1 MTGKYSIDSKKG
13 FEMKQQNSI
22 FTSTLHCIFAGFCSG
37 FFFNIIMIFIIMLIS
52 DRLSA
57 DTLEE
62 NLNDD
67 LVSKQLAE
75 VRPEKIKPGNIKQGT
90 LLFKTSINFTH
101 DYTLAPSLDTDVHIQ
116 ITGMIARATVKQ
128 TFHNNSADWQEGIYV
143 FPLPENAAV
152 DHLRMHIGDRIIEGQ
167 IKEKQQARKEYQQA
181 KIEGKRA
188 SLVEQERPNI
198 FTTSVANIGP
208 DEDIIIEITY
218 QQPVRYQNEIFSL
231 RFPMVVAP
239 RYIPGKTVVTGFEG
253 TGWSLNTDQVADA
266 SRITPPV
273 PNPGQD
279 LDNEPE
285 HSPINP
291 VSLRIDLDAGFL
303 LSNIDSPYHQID
315 IGIPNKTHYSIQ
327 LQNKQVPANR
337 DFVLDWKAEPGSAP
351 KAALF
356 TEEKDSDIYSLIML
370 LPPASEI
377 SSVLHREVIFVI
389 DTSGSMSGPSIVQAK
404 QALNLALNRLK
415 PGDRFNIIQFNSYTD
430 KLFHFPQPLS
440 HHSLRQAHL
449 FVDSLE
455 AQGGTE
461 MVPALRAA
469 LLKQG
474 NNTNEINYDVRQVIF
489 LTDGSIGNE
498 DALFSIIQSQLG
510 DSRLFTVGIGSA
522 PNSHFMNR
530 AAKFGRG
537 THTYIGNVSEIQTKM
552 ETLFSKLESPV
563 LTNIHIQWPENC
575 VVESWPQHIPDL
587 YLGEPLLISTKSDSL
602 PESLVITG
610 EVTGETWSAVLNL
623 KGGQKDSGIPT
634 IWARKKIAALMD
646 QMRQNQNT
654 QGDEVE
660 QFRNGI
666 IETALKH
673 HLVSKYTSLV
683 AVDVTPA
690 RIKEALVKSH
700 ALPVNLPEG
709 WDHKKVFGQLPATA
723 TNAPFAFLNG
733 LLMLFTGLLLFLTR
747 KHVFNV

>member
-1 MTGKYSIDSKKG
+1 
-13 FEMKQQNSI
+13 MKQQNSI
-22 FTSTLHCIFAGFCSG
+22 FTSTLQCILAGFCSG
-37 FFFNIIMIFIIMLIS
+37 FFFNIIMIFIIMLLS
-52 DRLSA
+52 DRLNA

-62 NLNDD
+62 NLKDD
-67 LVSKQLAE
+67 LVSSQNAE
-75 VRPEKIKPGNIKQGT
+75 VRPEKIKQGT
-90 LLFKTSINFTH
+90 LLFKANKNLTH
-101 DYTLAPSLDTDVHIQ
+101 GYTLAPTLDTDVHIQ
-116 ITGMIARATVKQ
+116 ITGMIARATVRQK
-128 TFHNNSADWQEGIYV
+128 FHNNSADWQEGIYV

-152 DHLRMHIGDRIIEGQ
+152 DQLRMHIGDHIIEGQ
-167 IKEKQQARKEYQQA
+167 IREKQQARKEYQQA
-181 KIEGKRA
+181 KTEGKRA

-208 DEDIIIEITY
+208 DENIMIEITY
-218 QQPVRYQNEIFSL
+218 QQPVRYQNKTFSL

-266 SRITPPV
+266 SRITPAV
-273 PNPGQD
+273 LNPGQD
-279 LDNEPE
+279 LENEPE
-285 HSPINP
+285 HKPVNP

-303 LSNIDSPYHQID
+303 LSNIDSPYHPID
-315 IGIPNKTHYSIQ
+315 IGIPDKTQYSIQ
-327 LQNKQVPANR
+327 LQHSQVPANR
-337 DFVLDWKAEPGSAP
+337 DFVLDWKAEPGNTP

-356 TEEKDSDIYSLIML
+356 TEEKDADIYSMIML

-377 SSVLHREVIFVI
+377 SPVLHREVIFVI

-430 KLFHFPQPLS
+430 KLFHFSQPLS
-440 HHSLRQAHL
+440 HHALRQAHQY
-449 FVDSLE
+449 VNSLE

-461 MVPALRAA
+461 MAPALRAA
-469 LLKQG
+469 LLKQD
-474 NNTNEINYDVRQVIF
+474 NNTAANNHKDRNYDVRQVIF

-498 DALFSIIQSQLG
+498 DALFNIIQSQLG
-510 DSRLFTVGIGSA
+510 DSRLFTIGIGSA

-537 THTYIGNVSEIQTKM
+537 THTYIGNVSEIQSKM
-552 ETLFSKLESPV
+552 EILFSKLESPV

-575 VVESWPQHIPDL
+575 IVESWPQNIPDL

-602 PESLVITG
+602 PESLIITG
-610 EVTGETWSAVLNL
+610 EIAGETWSASLNL
-623 KGGQKDSGIPT
+623 EGGQKNSGIPT

-646 QMRQNQNT
+646 QMRR
-654 QGDEVE
+654 GDEAGDL
-660 QFRNGI
+660 RKNI

-700 ALPVNLPEG
+700 ALPVNLPAG

-733 LLMLFTGLLLFLTR
+733 LLMLFAGLLLLLTR

>member
-1 MTGKYSIDSKKG
+1 
-13 FEMKQQNSI
+13 MKQKYSI
-22 FTSTLHCIFAGFCSG
+22 FTSTLHCIIAGFCSG
-37 FFFNIIMIFIIMLIS
+37 FFFNIIMIFTIMLIS
-52 DRLSA
+52 DRLGA

-62 NLNDD
+62 NLDDD
-67 LVSKQLAE
+67 LLNKQIAE
-75 VRPEKIKPGNIKQGT
+75 VRPEKVKQGT
-90 LLFKTSINFTH
+90 LLFKTINNLTH

-116 ITGMIARATVKQ
+116 IRGMIARTTVKQ

-167 IKEKQQARKEYQQA
+167 IKEKQQARREYQQA

-218 QQPVRYQNEIFSL
+218 QQPVRYQNETFSL

-239 RYIPGKTVVTGFEG
+239 RYIPGKTIVTGFEG
-253 TGWSLNTDQVADA
+253 TGWSSNTDQVADA

-273 PNPGQD
+273 LNPGQD
-279 LDNEPE
+279 LENEPE
-285 HSPINP
+285 HRTINP

-303 LSNIDSPYHQID
+303 LSNIDSPYHPIEV
-315 IGIPNKTHYSIQ
+315 GIPDKTQYSIQ
-327 LQNKQVPANR
+327 LQHKRVPANR

-351 KAALF
+351 MAALF
-356 TEEKDSDIYSLIML
+356 TEEKDADIYSMIML
-370 LPPASEI
+370 LPPASET
-377 SSVLHREVIFVI
+377 SPVLHREVIFVI

-404 QALNLALNRLK
+404 QALKLALNRLK

-430 KLFHFPQPLS
+430 KLFRFPQAIS
-440 HHSLRQAHL
+440 HHALRQAHL
-449 FVDSLE
+449 YVDSLE

-461 MVPALRAA
+461 MAPALSAA

-474 NNTNEINYDVRQVIF
+474 NKSGANNNNDGRNYDVRQVIF

-498 DALFSIIQSQLG
+498 DALFNIIQSQLG
-510 DSRLFTVGIGSA
+510 DSRLFTIGIGSA

-537 THTYIGNVSEIQTKM
+537 TYTYIGNVSEIQTKM

-563 LTNIHIQWPENC
+563 LTNIHIQWPEDCTKGNC
-575 VVESWPQHIPDL
+575 IVESYPQNIPDL

-602 PESLVITG
+602 PESLTITG
-610 EVTGETWSAVLNL
+610 EIAGETWSAALKL

-646 QMRQNQNT
+646 KMRQNQNSE
-654 QGDEVE
+654 GDEVE
-660 QFRNGI
+660 QLRNGI
-666 IETALKH
+666 IETALTH

-690 RIKEALVKSH
+690 RLKEALIKSH

-709 WDHKKVFGQLPATA
+709 WDHKKVFTQLPATA
-723 TNAPFAFLNG
+723 TNASLAFFNG
-733 LLMLFTGLLLFLTR
+733 LLMLFAGLLLLLTR

>member
-1 MTGKYSIDSKKG
+1 
-13 FEMKQQNSI
+13 MKQQNSI
-22 FTSTLHCIFAGFCSG
+22 FASTLHCIFAGFCSG
-37 FFFNIIMIFIIMLIS
+37 FFFNVIMIFIIMLVS

-57 DTLEE
+57 DTLEQ

-67 LVSKQLAE
+67 LVSKQIAE
-75 VRPEKIKPGNIKQGT
+75 VRPEKVKQGT

-101 DYTLAPSLDTDVHIQ
+101 DYTLAPSLNTDVHFQ
-116 ITGMIARATVKQ
+116 ITGMIVRATVKQ
-128 TFHNNSADWQEGIYV
+128 TFHNNSSDWQEGIYV

-152 DHLRMHIGDRIIEGQ
+152 DQLRMHIGDRIIEGQ

-218 QQPVRYQNEIFSL
+218 QQPVQYMDETFSL

-239 RYIPGKTVVTGFEG
+239 RYIPGKIIVTGFEG
-253 TGWSLNTDQVADA
+253 TGWSSNTDQVADA

-273 PNPGQD
+273 PTPGQNME
-279 LDNEPE
+279 NEPVNN
-285 HSPINP
+285 PINP
-291 VSLRIDLDAGFL
+291 VSLKIDLDAGFL
-303 LSNIDSPYHQID
+303 LSNIDSPYHPID
-315 IGIPNKTHYSIQ
+315 IGIPDKTHYLIQ
-327 LQNKQVPANR
+327 LQNKQTPANR
-337 DFVLDWKAEPGSAP
+337 DFVLNWKAEPGNTP

-356 TEEKDSDIYSLIML
+356 TEEKDADTYSMIML
-370 LPPASEI
+370 LPPASETSPI
-377 SSVLHREVIFVI
+377 LQREVIFVI

-404 QALNLALNRLK
+404 QALKLALDRLK

-440 HHSLRQAHL
+440 HHALRQAHQY
-449 FVDSLE
+449 VDSLE
-455 AQGGTE
+455 AQGGTK
-461 MVPALRAA
+461 MAPALRAA

-474 NNTNEINYDVRQVIF
+474 NNTNEKNYHVRQVIF

-498 DALFSIIQSQLG
+498 DALFNIIQSQLG
-510 DSRLFTVGIGSA
+510 DSRLFTIGIGSA
-522 PNSHFMNR
+522 PNSHFMHR

-552 ETLFSKLESPV
+552 EALFSKLESPV
-563 LTNIHIQWPENC
+563 LTNIHIQWPEDCTKGNC
-575 VVESWPQHIPDL
+575 IVESYPQNIPDL
-587 YLGEPLLISTKSDSL
+587 YLGEPLLISTKSDAL
-602 PESLVITG
+602 PESLI
-610 EVTGETWSAVLNL
+610 VTGEIAGEAWSATLNL

-646 QMRQNQNT
+646 QMRRGNEA
-654 QGDEVE
+654 GDL
-660 QFRNGI
+660 RNNI

-700 ALPVNLPEG
+700 TLPVNLPEG

>member
-1 MTGKYSIDSKKG
+1 
-13 FEMKQQNSI
+13 MKQQNSI
-22 FTSTLHCIFAGFCSG
+22 FTSTLQCILAGFCSG
-37 FFFNIIMIFIIMLIS
+37 FFFNIIMIFIIMLLS
-52 DRLSA
+52 DRLNA

-62 NLNDD
+62 NLKDD
-67 LVSKQLAE
+67 LVSRQIAE
-75 VRPEKIKPGNIKQGT
+75 VRPEKIKQGT
-90 LLFKTSINFTH
+90 LLFKANKNLTH
-101 DYTLAPSLDTDVHIQ
+101 GYTLAPTLDTDVHIQ
-116 ITGMIARATVKQ
+116 ITGMTARATVRQK
-128 TFHNNSADWQEGIYV
+128 FHNNSANWQEGIYV

-152 DHLRMHIGDRIIEGQ
+152 DQLRMHIGDRIIEGQ
-167 IKEKQQARKEYQQA
+167 IREKQQARKEYQQA
-181 KIEGKRA
+181 KIAGKRA

-208 DEDIIIEITY
+208 DENIMIEITY
-218 QQPVRYQNEIFSL
+218 QQPVRYQNKTFSL

-266 SRITPPV
+266 SRITPAV
-273 PNPGQD
+273 LNPGQD
-279 LDNEPE
+279 LENEPE
-285 HSPINP
+285 HKPVNP

-303 LSNIDSPYHQID
+303 LSNIDSPYHPID
-315 IGIPNKTHYSIQ
+315 IGIPDKTQYSIQ
-327 LQNKQVPANR
+327 LQHSQVPANR
-337 DFVLDWKAEPGSAP
+337 DFVLDWKAEPGNTP

-356 TEEKDSDIYSLIML
+356 TEEKDADIYSMIML

-377 SSVLHREVIFVI
+377 SPVLHREVIFVI

-430 KLFHFPQPLS
+430 KLFRFPQPLS
-440 HHSLRQAHL
+440 HHALRQAHQY
-449 FVDSLE
+449 VDSLE

-461 MVPALRAA
+461 MAPALRAA
-469 LLKQG
+469 LLKQD
-474 NNTNEINYDVRQVIF
+474 NNNHKDRNYDVRQVIF

-498 DALFSIIQSQLG
+498 DALFNIIQSQLG
-510 DSRLFTVGIGSA
+510 DSRLFTIGIGSA

-537 THTYIGNVSEIQTKM
+537 THTYIGNVSEIQSKM
-552 ETLFSKLESPV
+552 EILFSKLESPV

-575 VVESWPQHIPDL
+575 IVESWPQNIPDL

-602 PESLVITG
+602 PESLIITG
-610 EVTGETWSAVLNL
+610 EIAGETWSASLNL
-623 KGGQKDSGIPT
+623 EGGQKNSGIPT

-646 QMRQNQNT
+646 QMRR
-654 QGDEVE
+654 GDEAGDL
-660 QFRNGI
+660 RKNI

-700 ALPVNLPEG
+700 ALPVNLPAG

-723 TNAPFAFLNG
+723 TNAPFALLSG
-733 LLMLFTGLLLFLTR
+733 LLMLFTALLLCLTR
-747 KHVFNV
+747 KHVLNV